1 MRASIK
7 NSCRWAKKIIAVSKN
22 TKRDLVRLYDVP
34 EEKIEVIY
42 EGVNQN
48 FQFSIFNFQ
57 SIYND
62 KILNH
67 KPYLLFVG
75 RLEKRKNVEGIIEA
89 YKILKEKYDIPHKLI
104 LAGKPGFGYPNYKL
118 LITNYKNDIIL
129 PGFVT
134 EDEKWELMKNA
145 DIFLFPSFYEGF
157 GLPILEAQAL
167 GVPVVTSNISS
178 LPEVGG
184 EAVAYCNPEE
194 PASIADSVYELIS
207 NKEFRDG
214 IIEKGYENVKKFSWE
229 LCASEIAKLLN

>member
-1 MRASIK
+1 
-7 NSCRWAKKIIAVSKN
+7 
-22 TKRDLVRLYDVP
+22 
-34 EEKIEVIY
+34 
-42 EGVNQN
+42 
-48 FQFSIFNFQ
+48 
-57 SIYND
+57 
-62 KILNH
+62 
-67 KPYLLFVG
+67 
-75 RLEKRKNVEGIIEA
+75 
-89 YKILKEKYDIPHKLI
+89 
-104 LAGKPGFGYPNYKL
+104 
-118 LITNYKNDIIL
+118 
-129 PGFVT
+129 
-134 EDEKWELMKNA
+134 MKNA